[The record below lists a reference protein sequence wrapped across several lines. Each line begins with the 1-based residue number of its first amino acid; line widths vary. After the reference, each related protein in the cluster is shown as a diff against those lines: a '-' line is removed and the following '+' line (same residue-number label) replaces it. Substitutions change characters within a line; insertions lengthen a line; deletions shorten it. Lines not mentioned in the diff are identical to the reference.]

1 MFTRSPYSWSSQYL
15 WGFFFSY
22 GVYLP
27 FWAIWFKHIGV
38 DDSDIGLL
46 LGLGFAVRC
55 LANLVLTPRIH
66 KVEHLIPALRGFTLL
81 GLLACILYIVGGGG
95 LWVLAAVTILF
106 NLSAGPIVPISDAIV
121 NHYAKDGHLDYGRTR
136 LWGSIAFI
144 AGSTVVGMLANHYG
158 ADIIPWVALSG
169 LAFSQLMAAR
179 NPSIMP
185 FDEGSAEQARPAL
198 WGVLCNGAVIKLI
211 VITALLQGSHAAY
224 YGFSSIYW
232 QKIGFSESMI
242 GYLWSFSVASE
253 VMVFLVSKRL
263 FSGWSVNNM
272 FSLAAFGVLVRWGLT
287 ATLTD
292 QWLMFP
298 VQALHGVTFAAAHL
312 AAIRYIQ
319 QQPSNHSVALQS
331 LYNAIPL
338 GAVMA
343 LLTSMSGWMYGNWGA
358 NVFWIMAAMAF
369 PVFFIRLT
377 PPQKIATT
385 EYKTSNA

>member
-1 MFTRSPYSWSSQYL
+1 MFNRSPYSWNSQYL

-38 DDSDIGLL
+38 NDSDIGLL

-55 LANLVLTPRIH
+55 IANLVITPRIH
-66 KVEHLIPALRGFTLL
+66 KVEYLIPALRGFTLL
-81 GLLACILYIVGGGG
+81 GLVACIIYIVCGGN
-95 LWVLAAVTILF
+95 LWALAAVTILF

-121 NHYAKDGHLDYGRTR
+121 NHYAKGGLLDYGRTR

-144 AGSTVVGMLANHYG
+144 AGSTIVGLLANHYG

-169 LAFSQLMAAR
+169 LAFSQIMAAR
-179 NPSIMP
+179 NPSVMLI
-185 FDEGSAEQARPAL
+185 DEETQEQVRPAL
-198 WGVLCNGAVIKLI
+198 WVILRNSAVIKLM
-211 VITALLQGSHAAY
+211 VIAALLHGSHAAY

-232 QKIGFSESMI
+232 QKIGFDESVI
-242 GYLWSFSVASE
+242 GYLWSFSVAAE
-253 VMVFLVSKRL
+253 VVVFLVSKRL
-263 FSGWSVNNM
+263 FSGWSVHNM
-272 FSLAAFGVLVRWGLT
+272 FRLAAFGVMVRWGLM

-298 VQALHGVTFAAAHL
+298 VQALHGVTFAAVHL
-312 AAIRYIQ
+312 ATIRYIQ
-319 QQPSNHSVALQS
+319 QQPSSHSVALQS

-343 LLTSMSGWMYGNWGA
+343 ILTSASGWMYGSWGA
-358 NVFWIMAAMAF
+358 NVFWVMAAMAF
-369 PVFFIRLT
+369 PVFFIRMT
-377 PPQKIATT
+377 PTQQAAT
-385 EYKTSNA
+385 EYQASKA